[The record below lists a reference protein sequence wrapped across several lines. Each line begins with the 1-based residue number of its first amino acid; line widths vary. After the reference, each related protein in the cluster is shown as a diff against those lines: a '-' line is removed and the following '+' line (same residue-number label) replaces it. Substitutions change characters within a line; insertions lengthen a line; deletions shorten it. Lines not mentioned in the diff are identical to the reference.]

1 MTAFSTRFWFFDT
14 DLDRFRFNDGFIS
27 SGVQIELSPDPEV
40 PPSVQQIGDFI
51 ERSVAASNWH
61 LSIPIRQRQNPND
74 IDIARISEM
83 DDILIYFSHQSV
95 SRQLPQ

>member
-1 MTAFSTRFWFFDT
+1 MDG
-14 DLDRFRFNDGFIS
+14 DLDRYRFTEGYIS
-27 SGVQIELSPDPEV
+27 SGVQIELSPNPEV

-61 LSIPIRQRQNPND
+61 LSIPIRHRQSPSD
-74 IDIARISEM
+74 IDIARINEM
-83 DDILIYFSHQSV
+83 DDILIFFLHQSV